1 MKRIITAAV
10 VLFISVVTLSAQSL
24 KTIGDKLANKAEQFT
39 FNRETVDTVFAV
51 YWEDGAKTYET
62 VSAPTSLLDVILQT
76 YKQCRPGHIRALS
89 SVETVGSV
97 VSVLKALRKGST
109 DVVNAFAWN
118 YLKYAMC
125 LDLTIDTQEEF
136 EQVVKYFKLT
146 QKEANVLYNSLEL
159 DKE

>member
-10 VLFISVVTLSAQSL
+10 LLLSVVTLSAQSL
-24 KTIGDKLANKAEQFT
+24 KTIGDKLANQAERFT
-39 FNRETVDTVFAV
+39 FSRETVDTVFAV

-62 VSAPTSLLDVILQT
+62 ISAPTSPLDVILQT
-76 YKQCRPGHIRALS
+76 CKECRPGHIGAS
-89 SVETVGSV
+89 SSAETVGSV

-118 YLKYAMC
+118 YIKYAMC
-125 LDLTIDTQEEF
+125 LDLTIDTQAEF

-146 QKEANVLYNSLEL
+146 QQEANVLYNSLEL

>member
-10 VLFISVVTLSAQSL
+10 LLLSVATLSAQSL
-24 KTIGDKLANKAEQFT
+24 KSIGNKLANQAERFT
-39 FNRETVDTVFAV
+39 FSRETVDTVFAV

-62 VSAPTSLLDVILQT
+62 VSAPTSPLDVILQT
-76 YKQCRPGHIRALS
+76 YKQCRPGHIEAS
-89 SVETVGSV
+89 SSAETVGSV

-118 YLKYAMC
+118 YIKYAMC
-125 LDLTIDTQEEF
+125 LDLTIDTQAEF
-136 EQVVKYFKLT
+136 EQVIKYFKLT
-146 QKEANVLYNSLEL
+146 QQEANVLYNSLEL